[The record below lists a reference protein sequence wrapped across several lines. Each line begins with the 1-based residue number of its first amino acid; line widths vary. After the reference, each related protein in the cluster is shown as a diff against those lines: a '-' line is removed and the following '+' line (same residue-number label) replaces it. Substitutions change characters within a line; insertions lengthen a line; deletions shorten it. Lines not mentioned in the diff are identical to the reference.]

1 MISGLPKVSA
11 GGVIARTR
19 SQSNSDPRRYSSSRE
34 QLRSGLGGVEIGR
47 DGLLQ
52 QTVASGRDSGGHRSM
67 RLRRGCLA
75 CVIAVLAAG
84 GLLYTEHCA
93 YAAEDIDPEQSAQQL
108 LTTPA
113 REAIDRG
120 LTFLATQQ
128 QDDGSLGSGSYGR
141 NVAVSALAGMA
152 FMSAGSSAER
162 GPFGTPV
169 ARCLDFVLANTQDS
183 GFISVPGSTSHGP
196 MYGHG
201 FATLFLAEAYGM
213 SPREELRD
221 KLARAVQL
229 IVQTQNR
236 DGGWRYQP
244 VRRDADISVTICQV
258 MALRAARNAGIHVPH
273 ETIDRCIEYVKRSQ
287 NADGGFMYMI
297 QGGASA
303 FPRSAAGVVAL
314 YSSGVYA
321 GPEIEKGLQY
331 LAAQLPRG
339 GGFNRESHY
348 FYGHYYA
355 VQAMW
360 HAGGEHW
367 SSWFPAIRDELL
379 ARQRPDGSWDDT
391 ISREY
396 GTAMATII
404 LQMPNNALPIFQR

>member
-1 MISGLPKVSA
+1 MSA
-11 GGVIARTR
+11 NRGTGSRPPLAESRRGAALAALIVGGRFLVMLVAVATWG
-19 SQSNSDPRRYSSSRE
+19 SSSPLWGAEDRAE
-34 QLRSGLGGVEIGR
+34 ADDPNPEHTAR
-47 DGLLQ
+47 
-52 QTVASGRDSGGHRSM
+52 
-67 RLRRGCLA
+67 
-75 CVIAVLAAG
+75 AVL
-84 GLLYTEHCA
+84 TSE
-93 YAAEDIDPEQSAQQL
+93 AQ
-108 LTTPA
+108 
-113 REAIDRG
+113 EAVTRG
-120 LTFLATQQ
+120 LDFLAAQQ
-128 QDDGSLGSGSYGR
+128 QDDGSFGGGSYGR
-141 NVAVSALAGMA
+141 NVAVSALAGLA
-152 FMSAGSSAER
+152 FMSGGNTPDR
-162 GPFGTPV
+162 GPHGEHV
-169 ARCLDFVLANTQDS
+169 SRCVDFVLANTQDS
-183 GFISVPGSTSHGP
+183 GFICVSGSTSHGP

-213 SPREELRD
+213 SPREEVRD
-221 KLARAVQL
+221 KLARAVEL

-273 ETIDRCIEYVKRSQ
+273 ETIDHCIDYVKRSQ
-287 NADGGFMYMI
+287 NPDGGFMYMI

-314 YSSGVYA
+314 YSAGIYG
-321 GPEIEKGLQY
+321 GPEIEKGLGY
-331 LAAQLPRG
+331 LVTQLPRG
-339 GGFNRESHY
+339 GGFSRESHY

-360 HAGGEHW
+360 HAGGQFW
-367 SSWFPAIRDELL
+367 RDWFPAIRDELL

-396 GTAMATII
+396 GTAMAAII